1 MYTDAHMTD
10 RGSVITHKA
19 RWAVLAAS
27 LSLLFPVAVQAQ
39 ALNACDLN
47 VDHAVNVVDLQLATN
62 MALGMAPC
70 TATIVGSGVCNI
82 VLVQRVT
89 NAALSGTCLTLHSA
103 TLTWT
108 ASTSSNLKGYNVYR
122 GTQTG
127 GPYTKI
133 TFTPVVGTSYTDTT
147 ALAGQTYYYVTT
159 AVDNNNNESV
169 YSNQAPAVIPT

>member
-1 MYTDAHMTD
+1 MTD
-10 RGSVITHKA
+10 RGSAITHKA
-19 RWAVLAAS
+19 RWAALAAG

-47 VDHAVNVVDLQLATN
+47 VDQAVNVIDLQLATN
-62 MALGMAPC
+62 MVLGLAPC
-70 TATIVGSGVCNI
+70 TATVVGTGMCNI

-89 NAALSGTCLTLHSA
+89 NAALSGTCITLHSA

-108 ASTSSNLKGYNVYR
+108 ASTSSNVTGYNVYR

-133 TFTPVVGTSYTDTT
+133 TFTPVAGTSYIDTT
-147 ALAGQTYYYVTT
+147 VLAGQTYYYVTT
-159 AVDNNNNESV
+159 AVDNSNNESV
-169 YSNQAPAVIPT
+169 YSNQVPAAIPTP

>member
-1 MYTDAHMTD
+1 M
-10 RGSVITHKA
+10 THKA
-19 RWAVLAAS
+19 FLAALAAG

-47 VDHAVNVVDLQLATN
+47 VDQAVNVVDLQLATN
-62 MALGMAPC
+62 MALGLASC
-70 TATIVGSGVCNI
+70 TATVVGAGVCNI

-89 NAALSGTCLTLHSA
+89 NAALSGTCLTLHYA

-122 GTQTG
+122 ATQSG

-159 AVDNNNNESV
+159 AVDNSNNESA
-169 YSNQAPAVIPT
+169 YSNQSPATIPTP

>member
-1 MYTDAHMTD
+1 M
-10 RGSVITHKA
+10 
-19 RWAVLAAS
+19 LAALAICLAL
-27 LSLLFPVAVQAQ
+27 LSPTAIRGQ

-47 VDHAVNVVDLQLATN
+47 VDQAVNVIDLQLATN
-62 MALGMAPC
+62 MALGFAPC
-70 TATIVGSGVCNI
+70 TATVVGTWVCNI

-89 NAALSGTCLTLHSA
+89 NAALSGTCSTLHNA

-147 ALAGQTYYYVTT
+147 VLAGQTYYYVTT
-159 AVDNNNNESV
+159 AVDNNNSESD
-169 YSNQAPAVIPT
+169 YSNQATAVIPTP